1 MIALSPQ
8 AAVTSVVSSPLGLFH
23 LLLVM
28 YSVFFDC
35 VFSNRAGKM
44 LFEKTDWKIRTQE
57 TKGRDAKAE
66 LTTML
71 GIPGGVRRVHEPL
84 NGFQALFSQEELD
97 LS

>member
-1 MIALSPQ
+1 
-8 AAVTSVVSSPLGLFH
+8 
-23 LLLVM
+23 
-28 YSVFFDC
+28 
-35 VFSNRAGKM
+35 M